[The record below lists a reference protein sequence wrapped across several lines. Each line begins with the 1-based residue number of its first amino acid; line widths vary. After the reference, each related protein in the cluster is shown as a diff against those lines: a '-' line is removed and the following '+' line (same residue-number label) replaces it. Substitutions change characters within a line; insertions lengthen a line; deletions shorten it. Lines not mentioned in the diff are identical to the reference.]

1 MLMYGAIIG
10 DIVGSRFEF
19 HNYKEKDFEL
29 FTYDCEFT
37 DDTVMTIAIEK
48 ALMESGYKYWN
59 LSKKAR
65 DCLREFGRKYPNLS
79 YGTNFK
85 GWLLENGRQSTN
97 SYGNGAAMRISSIGW
112 IATDLKQVKK
122 MSRIVTN
129 VSHSH
134 LEAIKGAEAIA
145 SCIYLSKTKH
155 SKDEIRSYIEN
166 NYYAMNFTIQKIRK
180 TYSYNVSCQGS
191 DPQAI
196 ECFLEST
203 DFEDA
208 LRNAIS
214 IGGDSDTIGAMTG
227 AIAEAYYGI
236 PSWMVDKAK
245 KYLPDE
251 LIQAEEEF
259 YAYLKLK

>member
-1 MLMYGAIIG
+1 MYGAILG

-37 DDTVMTIAIEK
+37 DDTVMTIAVEK

-65 DCLREFGRKYPNLS
+65 DCLRKYGRKYPNLS
-79 YGTNFK
+79 YGANFK
-85 GWLLENGRQSTN
+85 GWLLENGQKSTN
-97 SYGNGAAMRISSIGW
+97 SYGNGATMRVSGIGW
-112 IATDLKQVKK
+112 IATDLNQVKR

-134 LEAIKGAEAIA
+134 LEAIKGAAAIA
-145 SCIYLSKTKH
+145 SCIYLAKTKH

-191 DPQAI
+191 APQAI

-236 PSWMVDKAK
+236 PSWMADKAK

-251 LIQAEEEF
+251 LIQVEEEF
-259 YAYLKLK
+259 YAYLKLKQ

>member
-1 MLMYGAIIG
+1 MYGAILG
-10 DIVGSRFEF
+10 DIVGPRFEF

-29 FTYDCEFT
+29 FTYDCEVT
-37 DDTVMTIAIEK
+37 DDTVMTIAVEK

-65 DCLREFGRKYPNLS
+65 RFLREFGRKYPYLS
-79 YGTNFK
+79 YGANFK
-85 GWLLENGRQSTN
+85 GWLLENDRKSTN
-97 SYGNGAAMRISSIGW
+97 SYGNGAAMRISGVGW
-112 IATDLKQVKK
+112 GATDLKQVKR
-122 MSRIVTN
+122 MSRVVTT

-145 SCIYLSKTKH
+145 SCIYLARTKH
-155 SKDEIRSYIEN
+155 SKDEIRSYVEN
-166 NYYAMNFTIQKIRK
+166 NYYPMNFTIKKIRK

-191 DPQAI
+191 VPQAI

-214 IGGDSDTIGAMTG
+214 LGGDSDTIGAMTG
-227 AIAEAYYGI
+227 CIAEAYYGI
-236 PSWMVDKAK
+236 PSWMIDKAK
-245 KYLPDE
+245 EYL
-251 LIQAEEEF
+251 LMN
-259 YAYLKLK
+259 

>member
-1 MLMYGAIIG
+1 MYGAILG

-65 DCLREFGRKYPNLS
+65 YFLREIGRKYPNLS
-79 YGTNFK
+79 YGANFK
-85 GWLLENGRQSTN
+85 GWLLENGRKSTN
-97 SYGNGAAMRISSIGW
+97 SYGNGAAMRISGIGW
-112 IATDLKQVKK
+112 VATDLKQIKR
-122 MSRIVTN
+122 MSRVVTN

-134 LEAIKGAEAIA
+134 LEAIKGTEAIA
-145 SCIYLSKTKH
+145 SCIYLARTKH

-166 NYYAMNFTIQKIRK
+166 SYYPMNFTIQKIRK

-191 DPQAI
+191 VPQAI

-214 IGGDSDTIGAMTG
+214 LGGDSDTIGAMTG
-227 AIAEAYYGI
+227 CIAEAYYEI
-236 PSWMVDKAK
+236 PSWMIDKAK
-245 KYLPDE
+245 EYLPDE
-251 LIQAEEEF
+251 LIQVEEKF
-259 YAYLKLK
+259 YTYLKLKQ

>member
-1 MLMYGAIIG
+1 MYGAILG

-29 FTYDCEFT
+29 FTYDCEIT
-37 DDTVMTIAIEK
+37 DDTVMTIAVEK

-59 LSKKAR
+59 LSKKTR
-65 DCLREFGRKYPNLS
+65 YFLREFGRKYPYLS
-79 YGTNFK
+79 YGANFK
-85 GWLLENGRQSTN
+85 GWLLENDRKSTN
-97 SYGNGAAMRISSIGW
+97 SYGNGAAMRISGVGW
-112 IATDLKQVKK
+112 GATDLKQVKR
-122 MSRIVTN
+122 MSRVVTT

-145 SCIYLSKTKH
+145 SCIYLARTKH
-155 SKDEIRSYIEN
+155 SKDEIRSYVEN
-166 NYYAMNFTIQKIRK
+166 NYYPMNFTFKKIRK

-191 DPQAI
+191 VPQAI

-214 IGGDSDTIGAMTG
+214 LGGDSDTIGAMTG
-227 AIAEAYYGI
+227 CIAEAYYGI
-236 PSWMVDKAK
+236 PSWMIDKAK
-245 KYLPDE
+245 EYLPDE
-251 LIQAEEEF
+251 LIQAEEQF
-259 YAYLKLK
+259 YIYLKLKP